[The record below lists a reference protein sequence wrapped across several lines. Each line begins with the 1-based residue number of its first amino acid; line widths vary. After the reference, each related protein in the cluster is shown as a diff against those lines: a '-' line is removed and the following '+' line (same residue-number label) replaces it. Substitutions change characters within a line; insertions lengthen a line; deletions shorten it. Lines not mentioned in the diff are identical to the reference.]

1 MITSYS
7 DWALDW
13 QQNVSMLQ
21 TTQRIWL
28 SCLDSLA
35 GWVTFR
41 LWRNTS
47 VIISNLEAYQCH
59 LESFSCCFLPVSSAP
74 VFPQGCYCGPTHD
87 QRWIINPEISSS
99 ESLFRSRFDCDVTGG
114 EVTEPGVCN
123 LGNWKIS
130 DSSFFIY
137 CGFRL
142 WSMVSLLRFV
152 SLSFSSSVML
162 DKSGIPWKNC
172 VIFYCLVI
180 VIQSDLV
187 YLETF

>member
-99 ESLFRSRFDCDVTGG
+99 ESLFRSHSDLSLSRLGASQFDCDVTGG
-114 EVTEPGVCN
+114 EVTEHSVCN
-123 LGNWKIS
+123 LGSPYNRKQNK
-130 DSSFFIY
+130 
-137 CGFRL
+137 L
-142 WSMVSLLRFV
+142 TTL
-152 SLSFSSSVML
+152 
-162 DKSGIPWKNC
+162 
-172 VIFYCLVI
+172 
-180 VIQSDLV
+180 
-187 YLETF
+187 